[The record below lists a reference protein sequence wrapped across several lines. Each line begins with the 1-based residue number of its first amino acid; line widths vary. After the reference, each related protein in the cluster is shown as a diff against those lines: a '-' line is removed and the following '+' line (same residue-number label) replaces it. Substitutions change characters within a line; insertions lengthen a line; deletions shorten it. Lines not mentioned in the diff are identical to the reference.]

1 MTESSILIVDD
12 DPALLQALPEAL
24 QLRIEGIR
32 IDTADSAPAALERI
46 KQVDYDAIISDIK
59 MPGMDGLALL
69 KEVRA
74 LRPETPT
81 LLITGHG
88 EHDLAIQALRGGAY
102 DFIQKPI
109 DRDYV
114 VAALQRAIEKRGMS
128 RMVQEQRL
136 ALERHALT
144 LEETVQAR
152 TRELETII
160 ESMADGVF
168 VCDTTGAIV
177 RVNASGVALL
187 GAKVEQAIY
196 ALAEHSD
203 QHLFSDLG
211 GSPLPI
217 EDYPLAQALQG
228 ITRTDY
234 RLMIPRF
241 DTGERRQIRVS
252 AAPIR
257 SSAGEITGAVA
268 VASDITQIY
277 QLERQKD
284 DFLSIASHELRTPL
298 TSLKALTQLTRRQ
311 LERSGSPAA
320 AHLARMEHSIVR
332 MEQLINDLLDVSRI
346 EAGKL
351 AIRPE
356 PCQLQRLCQQVI
368 DEQVM
373 AMEHAVRFD
382 APREPLEAEVDVD
395 RLSQV
400 LTNLLS
406 NAFKYSPPDCPVT
419 LTLRQEGEMALFS
432 VHDEGSGIPPEEL
445 AHIFDRFYRVPGIEV
460 QRGSGVGLGLGLYIC
475 REIVERHG
483 GKIWAESSVGQGS
496 TFFVVLPL
504 AGSLDQMPTPSGH
517 DRSASGMSDN

>member
-1 MTESSILIVDD
+1 MNESSILIVDD

-24 QLRIEGIR
+24 QLRMDGIR
-32 IDTADSAPAALERI
+32 IETADSAFTALERI
-46 KQVDYDAIISDIK
+46 KQIDYDAIVSDIK

-88 EHDLAIQALRGGAY
+88 EHDLTVQALRGGAY

-109 DRDYV
+109 DRDYF
-114 VAALQRAIEKRGMS
+114 VASLQRAISMRALS
-128 RMVQEQRL
+128 RTVQEQRL

-160 ESMADGVF
+160 ESMADGVY
-168 VCDTTGAIV
+168 VCDVNGTIV

-187 GAKVEQAIY
+187 GAKLEQAIY
-196 ALAEHSD
+196 ALAQHGD
-203 QHLFSDLG
+203 THLFFDLDDN
-211 GSPLPI
+211 PLPV
-217 EDYPLAQALQG
+217 EEYPLAQALQG
-228 ITRTDY
+228 HTRTDY

-241 DTGERRQIRVS
+241 DTGERRQIRIS
-252 AAPIR
+252 AAPIHNG
-257 SSAGEITGAVA
+257 AGEITGAVA
-268 VASDITQIY
+268 VASDITQLY

-311 LERSGSPAA
+311 LERANAPAA
-320 AHLARMEHSIVR
+320 AHLARMENSIVR

-356 PCQLQRLCQQVI
+356 PCQLQTLCQQII

-373 AMEHAVRFD
+373 ATEREVRFE

-395 RLSQV
+395 RISQV

-406 NAFKYSPPDCPVT
+406 NAFKYSPSDCQVT
-419 LTLRQEGEMALFS
+419 LTLRQEGKMALFS
-432 VHDEGSGIPPEEL
+432 VRDEGSGIPPEEL
-445 AHIFDRFYRVPGIEV
+445 AHIFDRFYRVPSIEV
-460 QRGSGVGLGLGLYIC
+460 QSGSGVGLGLGLYIC

-483 GKIWAESSVGQGS
+483 GKIWAESTVGQGS
-496 TFFVVLPL
+496 TFSVVLPL
-504 AGSLDQMPTPSGH
+504 AGSLSQMPTASGH
-517 DRSASGMSDN
+517 DWSASGMAGK